1 GLGAGL
7 LGGRPCELRRS
18 CLGQVSRVGCRSTEW
33 HWGSLDGSY
42 HSPLLALDLSPN
54 PSRGFF

>member
-1 GLGAGL
+1 MVAVACRLLRAGLGAGL

-33 HWGSLDGSY
+33 HWGS
-42 HSPLLALDLSPN
+42 
-54 PSRGFF
+54 